1 MTLRILYLILI
12 CIAFT
17 SCHQSSPK
25 EKTVPLTDFERIAE
39 GKRLVNVLGCND
51 CHSPKKMTDL
61 GPVPDESLLLSGF
74 PATNAIYTSI
84 EAPMGWLLFS
94 LDGTCAVGPWGTS
107 FASNL
112 TPDATGIGSWT
123 LAQFSTAMRKGKFKG
138 MENGRTLL
146 PPMPWIGYQELN
158 DEEISAIFSY
168 LKSIPPIENSVPA
181 PIPPKI

>member
-1 MTLRILYLILI
+1 
-12 CIAFT
+12 
-17 SCHQSSPK
+17 
-25 EKTVPLTDFERIAE
+25 
-39 GKRLVNVLGCND
+39 
-51 CHSPKKMTDL
+51 MTDL